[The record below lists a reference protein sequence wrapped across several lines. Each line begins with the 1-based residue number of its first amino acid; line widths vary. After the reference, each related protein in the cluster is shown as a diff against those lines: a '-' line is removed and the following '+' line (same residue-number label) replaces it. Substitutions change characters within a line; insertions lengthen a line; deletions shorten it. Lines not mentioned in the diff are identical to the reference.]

1 MKQWL
6 FKGVIVVTGMALL
19 WMFRVA
25 IIEQFGQRMM
35 NNVQQLQ
42 TQNLERIAAHQ
53 TAEQAQ
59 RDAEQ
64 QRILQRKAAAR
75 AKAERQAKLER
86 AFEQQYTA
94 PGGCHNWQSDRHMV
108 ECVNHR
114 MRARRAFYETQDKRL
129 PPTQRDGASVRSAG

>member
-6 FKGVIVVTGMALL
+6 FKGVIVVTGVALL

-53 TAEQAQ
+53 AAQQAQ

-75 AKAERQAKLER
+75 AKAER
-86 AFEQQYTA
+86 
-94 PGGCHNWQSDRHMV
+94 
-108 ECVNHR
+108 
-114 MRARRAFYETQDKRL
+114 
-129 PPTQRDGASVRSAG
+129 